1 MTGRLRLGC
10 SGEPAARDGR
20 LCDRSPGGFFAR
32 SGGQSQLA
40 AKCVNGESVSAGIIV
55 RARGVITHCS
65 LTVVGLARTRREFP
79 IQKSCCLRANIEHYP
94 VDVWRDRG
102 GGVIHHKS
110 ERFCA
115 LRSSRPMNSRA
126 RPRAITGIS
135 QRHHAT
141 VELLAVHGHHVRDA
155 RQDRLRPAYQP
166 AAASQAGRGESS
178 CGSPAKSAAQSTQPA
193 HVLSHPR
200 LSIRRVLGPD
210 RTPPGPGR
218 AARIRTP
225 PRAVGRAVS
234 ARIGHLASANSR
246 PRSHP
251 AAAPNGLIAA
261 VNPGIG
267 LSLSIR
273 AAGIM
278 WRSPFREPEPADPRT
293 LRSACDGSAGTTGRR
308 DAPEQRPPVPG
319 VTNHDHA
326 ANGSEGPT
334 ADGRRLLADV
344 VLVLVGLPGV
354 AEHNLVPG
362 RHG

>member
-1 MTGRLRLGC
+1 VTGRLRLGY

-32 SGGQSQLA
+32 SSGQSQLA
-40 AKCVNGESVSAGIIV
+40 AKCVNSESVSAGIIV

-94 VDVWRDRG
+94 VDIWRDRG

-178 CGSPAKSAAQSTQPA
+178 CGSPAKPAKSAAQSTQPA

-210 RTPPGPGR
+210 RTPSGPGR

-234 ARIGHLASANSR
+234 AQIGHLASANSR

-278 WRSPFREPEPADPRT
+278 WRSPSGSLSRLTPRT
-293 LRSACDGSAGTTGRR
+293 LRSACGGIGRNDRAARRPGAVSARARR
-308 DAPEQRPPVPG
+308 NEPRSCRERFRR
-319 VTNHDHA
+319 
-326 ANGSEGPT
+326 ANRG
-334 ADGRRLLADV
+334 
-344 VLVLVGLPGV
+344 
-354 AEHNLVPG
+354 
-362 RHG
+362 

>member
-1 MTGRLRLGC
+1 MTRRLRHGY

-40 AKCVNGESVSAGIIV
+40 AKCVNSKSVSVRTIV
-55 RARGVITHCS
+55 RARGIITRCS
-65 LTVVGLARTRREFP
+65 LTVVGLARTRRQFP

-94 VDVWRDRG
+94 VDIWRDRG

-110 ERFCA
+110 ERFCT
-115 LRSSRPMNSRA
+115 LRSSRPMNGRA
-126 RPRAITGIS
+126 RPRTITGIS

-166 AAASQAGRGESS
+166 APASQAGRGESG
-178 CGSPAKSAAQSTQPA
+178 CGSPAKPGGSPAKPAKLARPAAQSTQPA
-193 HVLSHPR
+193 HVFSHPR

-210 RTPPGPGR
+210 GTPSGPGQ

-225 PRAVGRAVS
+225 PCAAGRAVS
-234 ARIGHLASANSR
+234 AQIGRLASANSR

-251 AAAPNGLIAA
+251 ATAPNGLIPA

-273 AAGIM
+273 AAAKM
-278 WRSPFREPEPADPRT
+278 QRSS
-293 LRSACDGSAGTTGRR
+293 LGSL
-308 DAPEQRPPVPG
+308 
-319 VTNHDHA
+319 
-326 ANGSEGPT
+326 
-334 ADGRRLLADV
+334 RRLTP
-344 VLVLVGLPGV
+344 LVGLPGV